1 LVSNFNAI
9 CSKLKKENYKITP
22 QREII
27 IHILLNNINKHLSAE
42 EIYDIA
48 KGINPD
54 VGMTTIYRTLD
65 LLVELGVLQKLEFG
79 DGRTRYELNN
89 EDMHH
94 HHHLICLKCG
104 EVQEFEQDLL
114 EALEEKISEKKDFV
128 IIDHK
133 LKFYGICSKCR

>member
-1 LVSNFNAI
+1 MVDNFDAI
-9 CSKLKKENYKITP
+9 CSKLKEEKYKITP

-27 IHILLNNINKHLSAE
+27 INILLDNLNKHLSAE

-54 VGMTTIYRTLD
+54 LGMTTIYRTLD

-79 DGRTRYELNN
+79 DGRTRYELQD

-104 EVQEFEQDLL
+104 KVEEFEMDLL
-114 EALEEKISEKKDFV
+114 EALEQKILEKKGFEV
-128 IIDHK
+128 MDHK
-133 LKFYGICSKCR
+133 LKFYGTCSECR

>member
-1 LVSNFNAI
+1 MNFDAI
-9 CSKLKKENYKITP
+9 CSKLKNENYKITP

-27 IHILLNNINKHLSAE
+27 IHILLNNEDKHLSAE
-42 EIYDIA
+42 EIYDMA
-48 KGINPD
+48 KKINPD

-114 EALEEKISEKKDFV
+114 EALEEKILEKKDFLIV
-128 IIDHK
+128 DHK
-133 LKFYGICSKCR
+133 LKFYGICRKCR

>member
-1 LVSNFNAI
+1 MVMNFDAI
-9 CSKLKKENYKITP
+9 CSKLKNENYKITP

-27 IHILLNNINKHLSAE
+27 IHILLNNEDKHLSAE
-42 EIYDIA
+42 EIYDMA
-48 KGINPD
+48 KKINPD

-114 EALEEKISEKKDFV
+114 EALEEKILEKKDFLIV
-128 IIDHK
+128 DHK
-133 LKFYGICSKCR
+133 LKFYGICRKCR